1 MSDRRIFAEGLDGP
15 PDGIC
20 LDADGGV
27 WVAMTL
33 AHTFERIE
41 AGGTITDRI
50 EMGDRTAIACTLG
63 GPERRTLFLLSST
76 DAYPAAA
83 DRDQAVTPRCDDCG
97 YPGSRAAVSDSY
109 YELVDG
115 ADPLGEKFA
124 ATDLVRSTWTAEIQ
138 HGAPVSALL
147 VRALEKCEVR
157 DDTRLSRVM
166 IDLLG
171 AVPAE
176 GDLWVRSRIER
187 SGKQI
192 ELVSAEMLAPGRDG
206 EPRAV
211 ARASGWRLK
220 TIDTAEVVRT
230 SAPPL
235 RPLAE
240 ARSRD
245 MKKDWDRNYVHSLD
259 WRWLTQPMS
268 DGPGESWIRPEVD
281 LVKGESMT
289 ALERLFA
296 VADDA
301 NGIGTKLDIRKWT
314 FMNTDLVVHVHRIP
328 EGEWIGIRA
337 ETNYGPDG
345 IGTTIGTLFD
355 ESGAVGAIQES
366 VLVRPMPGR

>member
-1 MSDRRIFAEGLDGP
+1 
-15 PDGIC
+15 
-20 LDADGGV
+20 
-27 WVAMTL
+27 
-33 AHTFERIE
+33 
-41 AGGTITDRI
+41 
-50 EMGDRTAIACTLG
+50 
-63 GPERRTLFLLSST
+63 
-76 DAYPAAA
+76 
-83 DRDQAVTPRCDDCG
+83 
-97 YPGSRAAVSDSY
+97 
-109 YELVDG
+109 
-115 ADPLGEKFA
+115 
-124 ATDLVRSTWTAEIQ
+124 
-138 HGAPVSALL
+138 
-147 VRALEKCEVR
+147 
-157 DDTRLSRVM
+157 M

-171 AVPAE
+171 AIPAE

-192 ELVSAEMLAPGRDG
+192 ELVSAEMLAPGKDG
-206 EPRAV
+206 EPRPV

-220 TIDTAEVVRT
+220 TIDTAEVVHALGATTASR
-230 SAPPL
+230 SS
-235 RPLAE
+235 E
-240 ARSRD
+240 AHSRD

-259 WRWLTQPMS
+259 WRWLTKPMS
-268 DGPGESWIRPEVD
+268 EGPGESWIRPEVD
-281 LVKGESMT
+281 LVKGEAMT
-289 ALERLFA
+289 PLERLFA